1 MSTLAEGPRGLN
13 HLLSHPGYQTNGV
26 QHSVHHPLSHHQ
38 NQTFTQPS
46 DSPLSSSATTSDPN
60 HSRMLPQPEGRQLRS
75 SRRLQRAP
83 DWGSFYKNGVPRAT
97 EVIVIDDS
105 PEAPAPPPHARARV
119 NGDNHALAGSAA
131 AGSTGRKRKYDDTAS
146 QSSYQNGT
154 LLANGS
160 SRRHSTAG
168 SYQDGDTL
176 YAPSANTSTTDSSY
190 ARAAPKRKRVT
201 KAQPTNGVGFK
212 RQDTR
217 VLRGDHVE
225 YRGLGKKAT
234 KASPVSVRAIHVS
247 SCPIPRRWLV
257 LLTRIS
263 PRLRIR
269 TRTSRSMTMMAI
281 TSSSRT
287 PS

>member
-13 HLLSHPGYQTNGV
+13 NLLGHQGYQPNGG
-26 QHSVHHPLSHHQ
+26 QHPSHPLSHHQ
-38 NQTFTQPS
+38 TQTYTQQS
-46 DSPLSSSATTSDPN
+46 DSPLSSAATTSDAN
-60 HSRMLPQPEGRQLRS
+60 HSHMVPQPEGRQLRS
-75 SRRLQRAP
+75 SRRQQRAP

-105 PEAPAPPPHARARV
+105 PEAPAPAPPPHARPAA
-119 NGDNHALAGSAA
+119 NGENNHALPGFAA
-131 AGSTGRKRKYDDTAS
+131 AGSSSRKRKFDDTVS

-154 LLANGS
+154 QLANGS
-160 SRRHSTAG
+160 SRKHSTTAD

-176 YAPSANTSTTDSSY
+176 YAPSANTSTTDSSNT
-190 ARAAPKRKRVT
+190 RAAPKRKRVT
-201 KAQPTNGVGFK
+201 KAQPPNGVSFK

-247 SCPIPRRWLV
+247 RGRPGN
-257 LLTRIS
+257 
-263 PRLRIR
+263 
-269 TRTSRSMTMMAI
+269 
-281 TSSSRT
+281 
-287 PS
+287 